1 MKPVDAKQPFDS
13 KFSEGLIITKNKLF
27 KNDCQILTNGQ
38 LHKEKRI
45 VVHALRYDLL
55 F

>member
-27 KNDCQILTNGQ
+27 KDNCQILANGQ
-38 LHKEKRI
+38 LHNEKRT